1 MSSTTP
7 RRRVI
12 LTATVGTGVV
22 LVALI
27 ALLVGR
33 TNAPATK
40 VDSPLIGR
48 QAPQVVGTTLDGKP
62 FDLHALRG
70 RPVIVNFVASWCGP
84 CRTEAPHL
92 EAFAYDQSTVTNG
105 ATVVGVAFNDATSA
119 MRSYAAAQGVTY
131 PILTD
136 PNGTIASAWGVAS
149 PPTTYVISPAGK
161 VTAELV
167 GAVSVKDLAEAVAPF
182 ATSGATG
189 G

>member
-1 MSSTTP
+1 MSTTTP

-12 LTATVGTGVV
+12 LISTIVTGVV

-40 VDSPLIGR
+40 VDSPLIGTH
-48 QAPQVVGTTLDGKP
+48 APKVVGTTLDGTKV
-62 FDLHALRG
+62 DLSSLRG
-70 RPVIVNFVASWCGP
+70 RPVVLNFVASWCGP

-92 EAFAYDQSTVTNG
+92 EAFAVDQSKVTNG
-105 ATVVGVAFNDATSA
+105 AVVVGVTFNDATSA

-136 PNGTIASAWGVAS
+136 PQGGIASAWGVAS
-149 PPTTYVISPAGK
+149 PPTTFVISPTGK
-161 VTAELV
+161 VAAELV
-167 GAVSVKDLAEAVAPF
+167 GAVSVQDLAKAVAPF
-182 ATSGATG
+182 STTTSNDG
-189 G
+189 